1 MAILWQLITQSPHI
15 YTVSVIN
22 RGVQWE
28 GIKVK
33 NNQNLLLLLSLPL
46 KVIKFETWI
55 QYSENNDSQLRDR
68 IRKPF

>member
-1 MAILWQLITQSPHI
+1 MAILWQLITQSLHI

-68 IRKPF
+68 IRKHF